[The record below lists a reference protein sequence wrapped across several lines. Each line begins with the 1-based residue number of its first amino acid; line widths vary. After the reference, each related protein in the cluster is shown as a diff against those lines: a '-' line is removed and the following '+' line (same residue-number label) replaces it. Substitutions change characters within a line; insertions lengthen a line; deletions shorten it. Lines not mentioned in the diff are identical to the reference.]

1 MFGVIQAVTQNV
13 KDPCKI
19 CENVGD
25 QNAPR
30 SLAIGWDVVLSCPV
44 QTTQHCV
51 NPAA

>member
-25 QNAPR
+25 QNAP
-30 SLAIGWDVVLSCPV
+30 IGWAVVLSCPV
-44 QTTQHCV
+44 QMTQHCV